1 MKKFLKSKKGKMV
14 IMILLIALAVYFAYR
29 YYMRMALGSRK
40 GSGELPQG
48 NWSSVGATMSYDWIG
63 CNAVPELGVEDVT
76 ENGGMGFAGI
86 HVVGG
91 YGADVQVGDYVKVTN
106 ELSNENL
113 DGFWE
118 VMCLGQCNGDTQFS
132 SSLLVVDMPYTCSG
146 NPNAGA
152 YRPSAGTIQI
162 YKAN

>member
-14 IMILLIALAVYFAYR
+14 IMLLLVALAIYFAYR

-40 GSGELPQG
+40 GSGELPTG
-48 NWSSVGATMSYDWIG
+48 NCSSLGATLSYDWIG
-63 CNAVPELGVEDVT
+63 CNAVPQLGINDVA

-91 YGADVQVGDYVKVTN
+91 YGSDIAVGDFVKVEN
-106 ELSNENL
+106 DLSNYNL
-113 DGFWE
+113 DGYWE

-132 SSLLVVDMPYTCSG
+132 SSLVVVDMPYPCSG
-146 NPNAGA
+146 SANAGA
-152 YRPSAGTIQI
+152 YRPSVGKITVFK
-162 YKAN
+162 KA